1 MQGSAA
7 EWNDIA
13 AMPSFRTTHTVG
25 GYYFLMQLRADKY
38 KHTVQAGN
46 SRLRATRYTNIT
58 TVLVSNNII
67 PCQLAA
73 AV

>member
-25 GYYFLMQLRADKY
+25 GYDFLMQLRADKY
-38 KHTVQAGN
+38 KHTVQADK

-58 TVLVSNNII
+58 
-67 PCQLAA
+67 AA
-73 AV
+73 IVFK